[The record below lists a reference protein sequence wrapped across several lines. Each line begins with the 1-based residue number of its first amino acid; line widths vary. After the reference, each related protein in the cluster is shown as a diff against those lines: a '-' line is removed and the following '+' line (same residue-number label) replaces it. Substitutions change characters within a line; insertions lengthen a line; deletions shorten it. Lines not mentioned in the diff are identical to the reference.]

1 MFITCQKDMDFG
13 EEHNAAMDVRLR
25 KFNFKSLKSPPVAGV
40 WTFLKV
46 HAMDCIVWAN
56 SLALTPVDE
65 LPRPVAG
72 MVSAEPF
79 DEEEK
84 RRIRNVTID
93 DSEDEADTELTLSQL
108 ESDEEMSE
116 EDHGDSSYVEGWEK
130 SLEDISKLR
139 EQQPRHSLKRRQLE
153 LIGAGVKKFR
163 EECDNR
169 VEVAKTR
176 FLEETKARWIASG
189 MMKEVDAD
197 LLESV
202 DGPYHPNIENTRE
215 EYFAKKKAE
224 EERQLS
230 EKAGNYYNDDW
241 IIAKEKELRELQR
254 KEEVATDLETKRAL
268 VYIIEVAVEAL
279 KLRFQRES
287 VPGLKRYVLL
297 ERQRKAVQ
305 MRWCSP
311 EQAQSICSIWSPLPY
326 PSDAQQDERHEMFES
341 PGQSGENA
349 DEDDD
354 DLLFT
359 QVPSWQTS
367 HKEFERTR
375 RVHERSQKGKKR
387 ARPDKGQHGKSRK
400 TPTNSI
406 TNYFSPSQ
414 P

>member
-1 MFITCQKDMDFG
+1 MTNTLYLSFLGAHPGRTHSPRPQVQIINTSYYTLPNVYNVPEGYGLRRRAQCCDGRASAKVQLQVTQISTSG
-13 EEHNAAMDVRLR
+13 GRLD
-25 KFNFKSLKSPPVAGV
+25 
-40 WTFLKV
+40 FLKV

-72 MVSAEPF
+72 TVSAEPF

-202 DGPYHPNIENTRE
+202 DGPYHPNIEKTRE
-215 EYFAKKKAE
+215 
-224 EERQLS
+224 
-230 EKAGNYYNDDW
+230 
-241 IIAKEKELRELQR
+241 
-254 KEEVATDLETKRAL
+254 
-268 VYIIEVAVEAL
+268 
-279 KLRFQRES
+279 
-287 VPGLKRYVLL
+287 
-297 ERQRKAVQ
+297 
-305 MRWCSP
+305 
-311 EQAQSICSIWSPLPY
+311 
-326 PSDAQQDERHEMFES
+326 
-341 PGQSGENA
+341 
-349 DEDDD
+349 
-354 DLLFT
+354 
-359 QVPSWQTS
+359 
-367 HKEFERTR
+367 
-375 RVHERSQKGKKR
+375 
-387 ARPDKGQHGKSRK
+387 
-400 TPTNSI
+400 
-406 TNYFSPSQ
+406 
-414 P
+414 